1 MILIANAAYCN
12 IGYIDWEPHLPL
24 MFTRFLRSFN
34 LPVFYKQIPNNKQH
48 NIGKYNRIDS
58 FIILSKNMYT
68 F

>member
-1 MILIANAAYCN
+1 MVLMANAAYCN

-48 NIGKYNRIDS
+48 NIGK
-58 FIILSKNMYT
+58 FA
-68 F
+68 